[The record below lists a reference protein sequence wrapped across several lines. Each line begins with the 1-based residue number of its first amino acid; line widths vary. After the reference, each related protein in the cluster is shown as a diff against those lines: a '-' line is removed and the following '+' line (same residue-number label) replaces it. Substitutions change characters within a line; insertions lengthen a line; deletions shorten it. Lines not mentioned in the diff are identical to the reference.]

1 MNRYL
6 TLITRSL
13 SVLIFLLT
21 FFLTSYVLVIS
32 EHHLI
37 VNIARVIWITMI
49 IGLLFLYIKSKSA
62 DQDYNDFKRLEE

>member
-13 SVLIFLLT
+13 SVLLFLLT
-21 FFLTSYVLVIS
+21 FVLTSYVLVIS
-32 EHHLI
+32 ENHLI

-49 IGLLFLYIKSKSA
+49 FGLLFIYIKSKS

>member
-13 SVLIFLLT
+13 SVLLFLLT
-21 FFLTSYVLVIS
+21 FVLTSYVLLIS
-32 EHHLI
+32 EHHLL

-49 IGLLFLYIKSKSA
+49 IGLLSLYIKSKS
-62 DQDYNDFKRLEE
+62 DQDYNDFKRLED

>member
-13 SVLIFLLT
+13 SVLLFLLT
-21 FFLTSYVLVIS
+21 FVLTSYVLVIS
-32 EHHLI
+32 ENHLI

-49 IGLLFLYIKSKSA
+49 IGLLSLYIKSKS